1 MNIRGKRLSV
11 SVQVQISCFYSDMIR
26 FTMILKEMKEIRS
39 KESLQLKERFYFLL
53 IQLSFK
59 NTTGGLRLFR
69 TEFYWD

>member
-1 MNIRGKRLSV
+1 
-11 SVQVQISCFYSDMIR
+11 MIR
-26 FTMILKEMKEIRS
+26 FTMILKEMKEMS